1 MRALLIFV
9 MLACAGI
16 APEAQAQAQL
26 PATLS
31 IEAARGLPALLARA
45 VPRDPQV
52 IAAQAA
58 QATAEARYRQ
68 ARSRLFPTAALQ
80 ATRGR
85 SNDLD
90 GALDV
95 ERRTHQVEASVRW
108 NVYNGGADGA
118 ELDAAG
124 RDMAGA
130 AFDVQRARAESA
142 EKLAEAYFD
151 MQRLERSLLQS
162 QERLR
167 DVTQLVQQVTRQA
180 ELGKSSEVDRELAQ
194 SSQLDAELVHDGL
207 LTDRLAAKIKLEALA
222 FEPVA
227 QFADFTFAPLPA
239 QALENAD
246 TQQAQLRAARERAA
260 AARLRVRSVAA
271 TLAPKVDLNVSHLL
285 NNKTTPPPS
294 TIQQRGWSVGVSWEI
309 PLGGGSLAQR
319 DESISRAQAADADV
333 ARAEQGTRADLASML
348 PRIANA
354 QRTLALLDEQEKK
367 MAFVVRG
374 GTIQYEAGRRNLQ
387 QVIQTRDSYFTIQQ
401 RRIDQLHRLTLA
413 QMRLYALAGQLL
425 PVFGLAQEQK

>member
-1 MRALLIFV
+1 MRAILILIT
-9 MLACAGI
+9 LACASI
-16 APEAQAQAQL
+16 VVEAQAQL
-26 PATLS
+26 PGTLS
-31 IEAARGLPALLARA
+31 VQPAPMRGLPALLARA

-58 QATAEARYRQ
+58 LDTTEARYKQ
-68 ARSRLFPTAALQ
+68 ARSRLFPNAALQ
-80 ATRGR
+80 ARRGR
-85 SNDLD
+85 SKDLD
-90 GALDV
+90 GTLDV
-95 ERRTHQVEASVRW
+95 ERRTHEVEASLRW
-108 NVYNGGADGA
+108 NVYNGGADRA
-118 ELDAAG
+118 ELDAAE
-124 RDMAGA
+124 REMTGA

-167 DVTQLVQQVTRQA
+167 DVTQLVKQVARQT

-207 LTDRLAAKIKLEALA
+207 LTDRLSAQIKLEALA

-246 TQQAQLRAARERAA
+246 TQQAQLRAVRERAA

-271 TLAPKVDLNVSHLL
+271 TLAPKIDLDVSHLL

-294 TIQQRGWSVGVSWEI
+294 TIQQRGWSVGVSWEF

-319 DESISRAQAADADV
+319 DESISRAQAAEADV
-333 ARAEQGTRADLASML
+333 ARAEQGTRADLASTL

-387 QVIQTRDSYFTIQQ
+387 QIIQTRDSYFTIQQ

-413 QMRLYALAGQLL
+413 QMRQYALAGQLL
-425 PVFGLAQEQK
+425 QVFGLAQ

>member
-1 MRALLIFV
+1 MRAFLIFIT
-9 MLACAGI
+9 LACAGM
-16 APEAQAQAQL
+16 AAQAQL
-26 PATLS
+26 PGTLS
-31 IEAARGLPALLARA
+31 VQSARGLPALLARA

-58 QATAEARYRQ
+58 LAATEARYKL

-80 ATRGR
+80 AMRGR

-90 GALDV
+90 GTLEV

-108 NVYNGGADGA
+108 NVYNGGADRA
-118 ELDAAG
+118 ELDAAE
-124 RDMAGA
+124 REMAGA
-130 AFDVQRARAESA
+130 AFDVERARAESA

-151 MQRLERSLLQS
+151 MQRLERSLQQS

-167 DVTQLVQQVTRQA
+167 DVTQLVRQVARQA

-207 LTDRLAAKIKLEALA
+207 LTDQQAARIKLEALA

-227 QFADFTFAPLPA
+227 QFADFAFAPLPA

-260 AARLRVRSVAA
+260 AAQLRVRGMAA

-319 DESISRAQAADADV
+319 DESISRAQAAEADV

-354 QRTLALLDEQEKK
+354 RRTLDLLDEQEKK

-413 QMRLYALAGQLL
+413 QMRQYALAGQLL
-425 PVFGLAQEQK
+425 RVFGLAQEAK

>member
-1 MRALLIFV
+1 MRAISISI
-9 MLACAGI
+9 MLACASI
-16 APEAQAQAQL
+16 VVEAQAQL
-26 PATLS
+26 PGTLS
-31 IEAARGLPALLARA
+31 VQPMPMRGLPALLARA
-45 VPRDPQV
+45 VPSDPQV
-52 IAAQAA
+52 ITAQAA
-58 QATAEARYRQ
+58 LATAEARYKQ
-68 ARSRLFPTAALQ
+68 ARSRLFPTAAMQ

-85 SNDLD
+85 SNDVD
-90 GALDV
+90 GTLDV

-108 NVYNGGADGA
+108 NLYNGGADRA
-118 ELDAAG
+118 ELDAAE
-124 RDMAGA
+124 REMAGA

-162 QERLR
+162 QQRLH
-167 DVTQLVQQVTRQA
+167 DVTLLVKQVARQA

-194 SSQLDAELVHDGL
+194 SSQLDAELVHDGV
-207 LTDRLAAKIKLEALA
+207 LTDRLAAQIKLEALA

-227 QFADFTFAPLPA
+227 QFLDFTFAPLPA

-246 TQQAQLRAARERAA
+246 TQQAQLRAVRERAA
-260 AARLRVRSVAA
+260 AAQLRVRSVAA
-271 TLAPKVDLNVSHLL
+271 TLAPKIDLDVSHLL

-294 TIQQRGWSVGVSWEI
+294 TIQQRGWSVGVSWEF

-319 DESISRAQAADADV
+319 DESVSRAQAAKADV
-333 ARAEQGTRADLASML
+333 ARAEQGMRADLASML

-374 GTIQYEAGRRNLQ
+374 GSIQYEAGRRNLQ
-387 QVIQTRDSYFTIQQ
+387 QIIQTRDSYFTIQQ

-413 QMRLYALAGQLL
+413 QMRQYALAGQLL
-425 PVFGLAQEQK
+425 QVFGLAQ

>member
-1 MRALLIFV
+1 MRTFLLCMAF
-9 MLACAGI
+9 ACANAAAQTAQS
-16 APEAQAQAQL
+16 APPATFQAQS
-26 PATLS
+26 T
-31 IEAARGLPALLARA
+31 RGLPALLARA

-52 IAAQAA
+52 VAAQAA
-58 QATAEARYRQ
+58 LATAEARYKQ

-90 GALDV
+90 GTLDV

-108 NVYNGGADGA
+108 NVYNGGADRA
-118 ELDAAG
+118 ELDAAE
-124 RDMAGA
+124 REMAGA
-130 AFDVQRARAESA
+130 AFDVERARADSA

-167 DVTQLVQQVTRQA
+167 DVTLLVRQVTRQA
-180 ELGKSSEVDRELAQ
+180 ELGKASEVDRELAQ

-207 LTDRLAAKIKLEALA
+207 LTDQQAARIKLEALA

-227 QFADFTFAPLPA
+227 QFADFAFAPLPA

-246 TQQAQLRAARERAA
+246 TQHAQLRAARERAA
-260 AARLRVRSVAA
+260 AAQLRVRSVAA

-294 TIQQRGWSVGVSWEI
+294 TIQQRGWSVGVSWEF
-309 PLGGGSLAQR
+309 PLGGSLAQR
-319 DESISRAQAADADV
+319 DESISRAQAAEADV

-401 RRIDQLHRLTLA
+401 RRSDQLHRLTVA
-413 QMRLYALAGQLL
+413 QMRQYALAGRLL
-425 PVFGLAQEQK
+425 AVFGLAQEAK

>member
-16 APEAQAQAQL
+16 VVEAQAQL
-26 PATLS
+26 PGTLS
-31 IEAARGLPALLARA
+31 VQPAPMRGLPALLARA

-58 QATAEARYRQ
+58 LATTEARYKQ
-68 ARSRLFPTAALQ
+68 ARSRLFPNAALQ
-80 ATRGR
+80 ARRGR

-90 GALDV
+90 GTLDV
-95 ERRTHQVEASVRW
+95 QRRTHEVEASLRW
-108 NVYNGGADGA
+108 NVYNGGADRA
-118 ELDAAG
+118 ELDAAD
-124 RDMAGA
+124 REMAGA
-130 AFDVQRARAESA
+130 AFDVERARAESA

-167 DVTQLVQQVTRQA
+167 DVTQLVKQVARQA

-207 LTDRLAAKIKLEALA
+207 LTDRLAAQIKLEALA

-227 QFADFTFAPLPA
+227 QFADFVFAPLPA
-239 QALENAD
+239 RALEDAD
-246 TQQAQLRAARERAA
+246 AQQAQLRAARERAA
-260 AARLRVRSVAA
+260 AAQLRVRSVAA
-271 TLAPKVDLNVSHLL
+271 TLAPKIDLDVSHLL

-294 TIQQRGWSVGVSWEI
+294 TIQQRGWSVGVSWEF
-309 PLGGGSLAQR
+309 PLGGGNLAQR
-319 DESISRAQAADADV
+319 DESISRAQAAEADV

-354 QRTLALLDEQEKK
+354 QRTLALLDEQERK

-401 RRIDQLHRLTLA
+401 RRIDQQHRLTLA
-413 QMRLYALAGQLL
+413 QMRQYALAGQLL
-425 PVFGLAQEQK
+425 QVFGLAQ

>member
-1 MRALLIFV
+1 MRAFLIFIT
-9 MLACAGI
+9 LACAGM
-16 APEAQAQAQL
+16 AAQAQL
-26 PATLS
+26 PGTLS
-31 IEAARGLPALLARA
+31 VQPARGLPALLARA

-58 QATAEARYRQ
+58 LAATEARYKQ
-68 ARSRLFPTAALQ
+68 ARSRLFPTAGLQ

-90 GALDV
+90 GTQEV

-108 NVYNGGADGA
+108 NVYNGGADRA
-118 ELDAAG
+118 ELDAAE
-124 RDMAGA
+124 REMAGA
-130 AFDVQRARAESA
+130 AFDVERARAESA

-151 MQRLERSLLQS
+151 MQRLERGLQQS

-167 DVTQLVQQVTRQA
+167 DVTQLVRQVARQA

-207 LTDRLAAKIKLEALA
+207 LTDQQAARIKLEALA

-227 QFADFTFAPLPA
+227 QFADFAFAPLPA

-260 AARLRVRSVAA
+260 AARLRVRGVAA

-319 DESISRAQAADADV
+319 DESISRAQAAEADV

-354 QRTLALLDEQEKK
+354 RRTLDLLDEQEKK

-387 QVIQTRDSYFTIQQ
+387 QVIQTRDSYFTLQQ

-413 QMRLYALAGQLL
+413 QMRQYALAGRLL
-425 PVFGLAQEQK
+425 AVFGLAQEAK

>member
-1 MRALLIFV
+1 MRALLIFL
-9 MLACAGI
+9 MLACAGT
-16 APEAQAQAQL
+16 AAQAQL

-31 IEAARGLPALLARA
+31 IESTRGLPALLARA

-58 QATAEARYRQ
+58 QATTGARYRQ

-108 NVYNGGADGA
+108 NVYNGGADRA
-118 ELDAAG
+118 ELDAAE

-413 QMRLYALAGQLL
+413 QMRQYALAGQLL

>member
-1 MRALLIFV
+1 MRAFLIFIT
-9 MLACAGI
+9 LACAGM
-16 APEAQAQAQL
+16 AAQAQL
-26 PATLS
+26 PGTLS
-31 IEAARGLPALLARA
+31 VQSARGLPALLARA

-58 QATAEARYRQ
+58 LAATEARYKQ
-68 ARSRLFPTAALQ
+68 ARSRLFPTAGLQ

-90 GALDV
+90 GTQEV

-108 NVYNGGADGA
+108 NVYNGGADRA
-118 ELDAAG
+118 ELDAAE
-124 RDMAGA
+124 REMAGA
-130 AFDVQRARAESA
+130 AFDVERARAESA

-151 MQRLERSLLQS
+151 MQRLERGLQQS

-167 DVTQLVQQVTRQA
+167 DVTQLVRQVARQA

-207 LTDRLAAKIKLEALA
+207 LTDQQAARIKLEALA

-227 QFADFTFAPLPA
+227 QFADFAFAPLPA

-260 AARLRVRSVAA
+260 AARLRVRGVAA

-319 DESISRAQAADADV
+319 DESISRAQAAEVDV
-333 ARAEQGTRADLASML
+333 ARAEQGARADLASML

-354 QRTLALLDEQEKK
+354 RRTLDLLDEQEKK

-387 QVIQTRDSYFTIQQ
+387 QVIQTRDSYFTLQQ

-413 QMRLYALAGQLL
+413 QMRQYALAGLL
-425 PVFGLAQEQK
+425 LRVFGLAQEAK

>member
-1 MRALLIFV
+1 MRAVLISI
-9 MLACAGI
+9 MLACASI
-16 APEAQAQAQL
+16 VVEAQAQL
-26 PATLS
+26 PGTLS
-31 IEAARGLPALLARA
+31 VQPAPMRGLPALLARA

-58 QATAEARYRQ
+58 LATTEARYKQ
-68 ARSRLFPTAALQ
+68 ARSRLFPNAALQ
-80 ATRGR
+80 ARRGR

-90 GALDV
+90 GTLDV
-95 ERRTHQVEASVRW
+95 ERRTHEVEASLRW
-108 NVYNGGADGA
+108 NVYNGGADRA
-118 ELDAAG
+118 ELDAAE
-124 RDMAGA
+124 REMAGA

-151 MQRLERSLLQS
+151 LQRLERSLLQS
-162 QERLR
+162 QERLH
-167 DVTQLVQQVTRQA
+167 DVTQLVKQVARQA

-207 LTDRLAAKIKLEALA
+207 LTDRLAAQIKLEALA

-239 QALENAD
+239 QALANAD

-260 AARLRVRSVAA
+260 AAQLRVRSVAA
-271 TLAPKVDLNVSHLL
+271 TLAPKIDLDVSHLL

-294 TIQQRGWSVGVSWEI
+294 TIQQRGWSVGVSWEF

-319 DESISRAQAADADV
+319 DESISRAQAAEADV

-374 GTIQYEAGRRNLQ
+374 GSIQYEAGRRNLQ
-387 QVIQTRDSYFTIQQ
+387 QIIQTRDSYFTIQQ

-413 QMRLYALAGQLL
+413 QMRQYALAGQLL
-425 PVFGLAQEQK
+425 QVFGLAQ

>member
-1 MRALLIFV
+1 MRAFLIFIT
-9 MLACAGI
+9 LACAGM
-16 APEAQAQAQL
+16 AAQAQL
-26 PATLS
+26 PGTLS
-31 IEAARGLPALLARA
+31 VQSARGLPALLARA

-58 QATAEARYRQ
+58 LAATEARYKQ
-68 ARSRLFPTAALQ
+68 ARSRLFPTAGLQ

-90 GALDV
+90 GTQEV

-108 NVYNGGADGA
+108 NVYNGGADRA
-118 ELDAAG
+118 ELDAAE
-124 RDMAGA
+124 REMAGA
-130 AFDVQRARAESA
+130 AFDVERARAESA

-151 MQRLERSLLQS
+151 MQRLERGLQQS

-167 DVTQLVQQVTRQA
+167 DVTQLVRQVARQA

-207 LTDRLAAKIKLEALA
+207 LTDQQAARIKLEALA

-227 QFADFTFAPLPA
+227 QFADFAFASLPA

-260 AARLRVRSVAA
+260 AARLRVRGVAA

-319 DESISRAQAADADV
+319 DESISRAQAAEVDV
-333 ARAEQGTRADLASML
+333 ARAEQGARADLASML

-354 QRTLALLDEQEKK
+354 RRTLDLLDEQEKK

-387 QVIQTRDSYFTIQQ
+387 QVIQTRDSYFTLQQ

-413 QMRLYALAGQLL
+413 QMRQYALAGQLL
-425 PVFGLAQEQK
+425 RVFGLAQEAK

>member
-1 MRALLIFV
+1 MRVILVSI
-9 MLACAGI
+9 MLACASI
-16 APEAQAQAQL
+16 VVEAQAQ
-26 PATLS
+26 PPGTLS
-31 IEAARGLPALLARA
+31 VQPAPMRGLPALLARA
-45 VPRDPQV
+45 VPRDPQL

-58 QATAEARYRQ
+58 LATTEARYKQ
-68 ARSRLFPTAALQ
+68 ARSRLFPNAALQ
-80 ATRGR
+80 ARRGR

-90 GALDV
+90 GTLDV
-95 ERRTHQVEASVRW
+95 ERRTHEVEASLRW
-108 NVYNGGADGA
+108 NVYNGGADRA
-118 ELDAAG
+118 ELDAAD
-124 RDMAGA
+124 REMAGA

-167 DVTQLVQQVTRQA
+167 DVTQLVKQVARQA

-207 LTDRLAAKIKLEALA
+207 LTDRLAAQIKLEALA

-239 QALENAD
+239 QALANAD
-246 TQQAQLRAARERAA
+246 MLQAQLRAARERAA
-260 AARLRVRSVAA
+260 AAQLRVRSVAA
-271 TLAPKVDLNVSHLL
+271 TLAPKIDLDVRHLL

-294 TIQQRGWSVGVSWEI
+294 TIQQRGWSVGVSWEF

-319 DESISRAQAADADV
+319 DESISRAQAAEADV

-348 PRIANA
+348 PRIASA

-374 GTIQYEAGRRNLQ
+374 GSIQYEAGRRNLQ
-387 QVIQTRDSYFTIQQ
+387 QIIQTRDSYFTIQQ

-413 QMRLYALAGQLL
+413 QMRQYALAGQLL
-425 PVFGLAQEQK
+425 QVFGLAQ

>member
-1 MRALLIFV
+1 MRAFLIFIT
-9 MLACAGI
+9 LACAGM
-16 APEAQAQAQL
+16 AAQAQL
-26 PATLS
+26 PGTLS
-31 IEAARGLPALLARA
+31 VQSARGLPALLARA

-58 QATAEARYRQ
+58 LAATEARYKQ
-68 ARSRLFPTAALQ
+68 ARSRLFPTAGLQ

-90 GALDV
+90 GTQEV

-108 NVYNGGADGA
+108 NVYNGGADRA
-118 ELDAAG
+118 ELDAAE
-124 RDMAGA
+124 REMAGA
-130 AFDVQRARAESA
+130 AFDVERARAESA

-151 MQRLERSLLQS
+151 MQRLERGLQQS

-167 DVTQLVQQVTRQA
+167 DVTQLVRQVARQA

-207 LTDRLAAKIKLEALA
+207 LTDQQAARIKLEALA

-227 QFADFTFAPLPA
+227 QFADFAFASLPA

-260 AARLRVRSVAA
+260 AARLRVRGVAA

-319 DESISRAQAADADV
+319 DESISRAQAAEVDV
-333 ARAEQGTRADLASML
+333 ARAEQGARADLASML

-354 QRTLALLDEQEKK
+354 RRTLDLLDEQEKK

-387 QVIQTRDSYFTIQQ
+387 QVIQTRDSYFTLQQ

-413 QMRLYALAGQLL
+413 QMRQYALAGLL
-425 PVFGLAQEQK
+425 LRVFGLAQEAK

>member
-1 MRALLIFV
+1 MRILLICMVF
-9 MLACAGI
+9 ACANAAAQPA
-16 APEAQAQAQL
+16 APATFQAQS
-26 PATLS
+26 T
-31 IEAARGLPALLARA
+31 RGLPALLARA

-58 QATAEARYRQ
+58 LATTVARYRQ
-68 ARSRLFPTAALQ
+68 ARSRLFPTAGLQ

-108 NVYNGGADGA
+108 NVYNGGADRA
-118 ELDAAG
+118 ELDAAE
-124 RDMAGA
+124 RERAGA
-130 AFDVQRARAESA
+130 AFDVERARAESA

-167 DVTQLVQQVTRQA
+167 DVTQLVLQVTRQA

-194 SSQLDAELVHDGL
+194 SSQLDAELVQDGL
-207 LTDRLAAKIKLEALA
+207 LTDRLAAQIKLEALA

-227 QFADFTFAPLPA
+227 QFADFAFAPLPA
-239 QALENAD
+239 QALANAD
-246 TQQAQLRAARERAA
+246 TQQAQLRAVRERAA
-260 AARLRVRSVAA
+260 AAQLRVRSVAA
-271 TLAPKVDLNVSHLL
+271 TLAPKIDLNVSHLL

-294 TIQQRGWSVGVSWEI
+294 TIQQRGWSVGVSWEF

-319 DESISRAQAADADV
+319 DESISRAQAAEADV
-333 ARAEQGTRADLASML
+333 ARAEQGTRADLASTL

-354 QRTLALLDEQEKK
+354 QRTLALLEEQERK

-374 GTIQYEAGRRNLQ
+374 GAIQYEAGRRNLQ
-387 QVIQTRDSYFTIQQ
+387 QIIQTRDTYFTIQQ
-401 RRIDQLHRLTLA
+401 RRIDQQHRLTLA
-413 QMRLYALAGQLL
+413 QMRHYALAGQLL
-425 PVFGLAQEQK
+425 AAFGLAQEEK

>member
-1 MRALLIFV
+1 MRAFLIFIT
-9 MLACAGI
+9 LACAGM
-16 APEAQAQAQL
+16 AAQAQL
-26 PATLS
+26 PGTLS
-31 IEAARGLPALLARA
+31 VQSARGLPALLARA

-58 QATAEARYRQ
+58 LAATEARYKQ
-68 ARSRLFPTAALQ
+68 ARSRLFPTAGLQ

-90 GALDV
+90 GTQEV

-108 NVYNGGADGA
+108 NVYNGGADRA
-118 ELDAAG
+118 ELDAAE
-124 RDMAGA
+124 REMAGA
-130 AFDVQRARAESA
+130 AFDVERARAESA

-151 MQRLERSLLQS
+151 MQRLERGLQQS

-167 DVTQLVQQVTRQA
+167 DVTQLVRQVARQA

-207 LTDRLAAKIKLEALA
+207 LTDQQAARIKLEALA

-227 QFADFTFAPLPA
+227 QFADFAFAPLPA

-260 AARLRVRSVAA
+260 AAQLRVRGVAA

-319 DESISRAQAADADV
+319 DESISRAQAAEADV
-333 ARAEQGTRADLASML
+333 ARAEQGARADLASML

-354 QRTLALLDEQEKK
+354 RRTLDLLDEQEKK

-387 QVIQTRDSYFTIQQ
+387 QVIQTRDSYFTLQQ

-413 QMRLYALAGQLL
+413 QMRQYALAGQLL
-425 PVFGLAQEQK
+425 RVFGLAQEAK

>member
-1 MRALLIFV
+1 MRAFLIFIT
-9 MLACAGI
+9 LACAGM
-16 APEAQAQAQL
+16 AAQAQL
-26 PATLS
+26 PGTLS
-31 IEAARGLPALLARA
+31 VQSARGLPALLARA

-58 QATAEARYRQ
+58 LAATEARYKQ
-68 ARSRLFPTAALQ
+68 ARSRLFPTAGLQ

-90 GALDV
+90 GTQEV

-108 NVYNGGADGA
+108 NVYNGGADRA
-118 ELDAAG
+118 ELDAAE
-124 RDMAGA
+124 REMAGA
-130 AFDVQRARAESA
+130 AFDVERARAESA

-151 MQRLERSLLQS
+151 MQRLERSLQQS

-167 DVTQLVQQVTRQA
+167 DVTQLVRQVTRQA

-207 LTDRLAAKIKLEALA
+207 LTDQQAARIKLEALA

-227 QFADFTFAPLPA
+227 QFADFAFAPLPA

-246 TQQAQLRAARERAA
+246 TQHAQLRAARERAA
-260 AARLRVRSVAA
+260 AAQLRVRGVAA
-271 TLAPKVDLNVSHLL
+271 TLAPKIDLNVSHLL

-319 DESISRAQAADADV
+319 DESISRAQAAEADV

-387 QVIQTRDSYFTIQQ
+387 QVIQTRDSYFTLQQ

-413 QMRLYALAGQLL
+413 QMRQYALAGRLL
-425 PVFGLAQEQK
+425 GAFGLAQEAK

>member
-1 MRALLIFV
+1 MRVILVSI
-9 MLACAGI
+9 MLACASI
-16 APEAQAQAQL
+16 VVEAQAQ
-26 PATLS
+26 PPGTLS
-31 IEAARGLPALLARA
+31 VQPAPMRGLPALLARA
-45 VPRDPQV
+45 VPRDPQL

-58 QATAEARYRQ
+58 LATTEARYKQ
-68 ARSRLFPTAALQ
+68 ARSRLFPNAALQ
-80 ATRGR
+80 ARRGR

-90 GALDV
+90 GTLDV
-95 ERRTHQVEASVRW
+95 ERRTHEVEASLRW
-108 NVYNGGADGA
+108 NVYNGGADRA
-118 ELDAAG
+118 ELDAAD
-124 RDMAGA
+124 REMAGA

-167 DVTQLVQQVTRQA
+167 DVTQLVKQVARQA

-207 LTDRLAAKIKLEALA
+207 LTDRLAAQIKLEALA

-239 QALENAD
+239 QALANAD
-246 TQQAQLRAARERAA
+246 MLQAQLRAARERAA
-260 AARLRVRSVAA
+260 AAQLRVRSVAA
-271 TLAPKVDLNVSHLL
+271 TLAPKIDLDVRHLL

-294 TIQQRGWSVGVSWEI
+294 TIQQRGWSVGVSWEF

-319 DESISRAQAADADV
+319 DESISRAQAAEADV

-374 GTIQYEAGRRNLQ
+374 GSIQYEAGRRNLQ
-387 QVIQTRDSYFTIQQ
+387 QIIQTRDSYFTIQQ

-413 QMRLYALAGQLL
+413 QMRQYALAGQLL
-425 PVFGLAQEQK
+425 QVFGLAQ

>member
-1 MRALLIFV
+1 MRAFLIFI
-9 MLACAGI
+9 MLACAGM
-16 APEAQAQAQL
+16 AAQAQI
-26 PATLS
+26 PGTLS
-31 IEAARGLPALLARA
+31 VQSARGLPALLARA

-58 QATAEARYRQ
+58 LAATEARYRQ
-68 ARSRLFPTAALQ
+68 ARSRLLPTAALQ

-85 SNDLD
+85 STDLD
-90 GALDV
+90 GTVEV

-108 NVYNGGADGA
+108 NVYNGGADRA
-118 ELDAAG
+118 ELDAAE
-124 RDMAGA
+124 RDTAGA
-130 AFDVQRARAESA
+130 AFDAERARAESA

-151 MQRLERSLLQS
+151 MQRLERSLQQS

-167 DVTQLVQQVTRQA
+167 DVTQLVRQVTRQA
-180 ELGKSSEVDRELAQ
+180 ELGKASEVDRELAQ

-207 LTDRLAAKIKLEALA
+207 LTDQQAARIKLEALA

-227 QFADFTFAPLPA
+227 QFADFAFAPLPA

-260 AARLRVRSVAA
+260 AARLRVRGVAA

-319 DESISRAQAADADV
+319 DESISRAQAAEADV

-354 QRTLALLDEQEKK
+354 QRTLALLDEQERK

-413 QMRLYALAGQLL
+413 QMRQYALAGQLL
-425 PVFGLAQEQK
+425 RAFGLAQEAK

>member
-1 MRALLIFV
+1 MRAFLLCMAF
-9 MLACAGI
+9 ACANAVAQL
-16 APEAQAQAQL
+16 APPATFQAQS
-26 PATLS
+26 T
-31 IEAARGLPALLARA
+31 RGLPALLARA

-58 QATAEARYRQ
+58 LATTEARYKQ

-108 NVYNGGADGA
+108 NVYNGGADRA
-118 ELDAAG
+118 ELDAAE
-124 RDMAGA
+124 REMAGA
-130 AFDVQRARAESA
+130 AFDVERARAESA

-151 MQRLERSLLQS
+151 MQRLERSLMQS

-167 DVTQLVQQVTRQA
+167 DVTQLVRQVTRQA

-207 LTDRLAAKIKLEALA
+207 LTDQQAARIKLEALA

-227 QFADFTFAPLPA
+227 QFADFAFAPLPA

-260 AARLRVRSVAA
+260 AAQLRVRGVAA

-294 TIQQRGWSVGVSWEI
+294 TIQQRGWSVGVSWEF

-354 QRTLALLDEQEKK
+354 QRTLALLDEQERKL
-367 MAFVVRG
+367 AFVVRG
-374 GTIQYEAGRRNLQ
+374 GTIQYDAGRRNLQ
-387 QVIQTRDSYFTIQQ
+387 QVIQTRDSYFTVQQ

-413 QMRLYALAGQLL
+413 QMRQYALAGQLL
-425 PVFGLAQEQK
+425 AVFGLAQEAK